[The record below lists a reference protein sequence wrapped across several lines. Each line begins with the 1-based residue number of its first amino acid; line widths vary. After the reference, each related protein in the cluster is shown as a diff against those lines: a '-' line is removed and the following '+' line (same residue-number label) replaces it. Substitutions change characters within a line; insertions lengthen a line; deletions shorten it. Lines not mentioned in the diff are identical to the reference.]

1 MAQTDTEKEA
11 SEVLHTLLSV
21 ERIEKQEQIIVDNTE
36 NQSPSSHSFQS
47 NPTTGSDAGENET
60 QLQWHTPVS
69 ISHSLFSAID
79 ANSHFTQA
87 IDDQQ
92 VVCTLACFFIQIRN
106 AVSVPLYSNKYPL

>member
-21 ERIEKQEQIIVDNTE
+21 ERIEKQEQIIVDGGA

-47 NPTTGSDAGENET
+47 NPTTGSDAGETES

-69 ISHSLFSAID
+69 ISHSLFSGID
-79 ANSHFTQA
+79 ASSQFAQA
-87 IDDQQ
+87 IDEQQ
-92 VVCTLACFFIQIRN
+92 VVCTASMSATAWRAFSHRKP
-106 AVSVPLYSNKYPL
+106 VLYVCVL